1 MRSCKT
7 VFQSIGTVPATN
19 EWKFLLRHIFPSVG
33 VISVFY
39 FSPFNKC
46 AEVPHY
52 FNLHLPKY
60 MMLSVLH
67 MLICHLCIIF
77 SKMSIHI
84 FCPFFNW
91 VVCFLFLNFKSS
103 WNPKPQWDGIWRR
116 GLQELIRSDHLAQ
129 CFTRGEVTVWISDVL
144 ILWWSYCNY
153 SIHYMMAETTVSNRF
168 IFGRHLL
175 RQ

>member
-1 MRSCKT
+1 MRSCKN
-7 VFQSIGTVPATN
+7 VFQSIGTIPATN
-19 EWKFLLRHIFPSVG
+19 ESKFLLRHIFPSVG

-46 AEVPHY
+46 AEVPRY
-52 FNLHLPKY
+52 FDLQFPKD

-67 MLICHLCIIF
+67 MPICRLCIIF
-77 SKMSIHI
+77 SKMSIHV

-91 VVCFLFLNFKSS
+91 VVCS

-168 IFGRHLL
+168 IFGPHLL